1 MSNVEKKTKN
11 KSNNK
16 ATTGTGKN
24 TAFLGVNNKTDS
36 SNANSTKQI
45 EKSNIKNNNYTL
57 AELESKT
64 TELKEKLQKI
74 NSEIETEKHLFI
86 EETNQLNEDL
96 TEKNFEISN
105 LSSDNKKLISDLK
118 EIKSNLDNKMKVG
131 EIFMKKM
138 EKLKKEEQILKKY
151 LEVKDKEIKLAQK
164 SQKIKI
170 RDYNVIKNVSENN
183 DEKKESELTLEL
195 EEINSKKDEIE
206 SENIGLRKIIK
217 EHKLCPKI
225 KSNLQTELNLFQN
238 AYQFEIKKNNM
249 INSNELNFEEKKEK
263 IKEGIKKEKEDRN
276 LANNRAISYG
286 DKLRKVLFEDV
297 KHKKS
302 EENIITTRAS
312 NHISKICKTIGEQE
326 MKLSGEIRNT
336 NNSDYKVRQKTLFT
350 ESEQLKLATI
360 IPPSYLNE
368 FKLRFEALENERY
381 QMADSLKKNQYKKSN
396 ELNSAAIKLN
406 YTELKKKEQKLK
418 LVGLNSRLIKK
429 KTDIAQLKS
438 EINKVTK
445 EYNIWN
451 KLLKRKNYENIKLSE
466 RVKELKYKNGNA
478 NSNNEIKGSN
488 KRDINLE
495 KQHNINF
502 EYDMEQ

>member
-24 TAFLGVNNKTDS
+24 TALLGVNNKTDS
-36 SNANSTKQI
+36 SNANSTKQK
-45 EKSNIKNNNYTL
+45 EKLDNKSNNYTL
-57 AELESKT
+57 VELESKT

-74 NSEIETEKHLFI
+74 NSEIESEQHLFI

-151 LEVKDKEIKLAQK
+151 IEVKDKEIKLAQK

-170 RDYNVIKNVSENN
+170 RDYNVIKNVSDNN
-183 DEKKESELTLEL
+183 DEKKESALTEEL
-195 EEINSKKDEIE
+195 EVLNNNKDEIE
-206 SENIGLRKIIK
+206 SENISLRKIIK

-225 KSNLQTELNLFQN
+225 KSNLKTELNLLQN

-249 INSNELNFEEKKEK
+249 INSNESKLKEKKEK
-263 IKEGIKKEKEDRN
+263 IKEGIKKEKEERN
-276 LANNRAISYG
+276 LANNRALSYG
-286 DKLRKVLFEDV
+286 DKLRKVLLEEA

-302 EENIITTRAS
+302 EENIITSRAT
-312 NHISKICKTIGEQE
+312 NHISQICKTIGDQE

-360 IPPSYLNE
+360 IPPIYLNE
-368 FKLRFEALENERY
+368 FKQRFEALENERY
-381 QMADSLKKNQYKKSN
+381 QMADTLKKNQYKKSN
-396 ELNSAAIKLN
+396 ALNSAAIKLN
-406 YTELKKKEQKLK
+406 YTELKKKEQRLK

-429 KTDIAQLKS
+429 KADISQLKS

-451 KLLKRKNYENIKLSE
+451 KLLKRKNYENKKLNE
-466 RVKELKYKNGNA
+466 RVKELKYKNGNV
-478 NSNNEIKGSN
+478 NPNDEIKGPS

-495 KQHNINF
+495 KQNNINF
-502 EYDMEQ
+502 GYDMEK